1 MAEQTSFITLKGNVG
16 RVNFY
21 KTKNGDYQARQKGGV
36 SKERIMTDPKYAR
49 TRENLLEFAEAAGA
63 AKLIRRA
70 IAPAIHRSG
79 DSKVHHRFHSAL
91 MKVVQSDTSSIRG
104 ERKVMLGEWDLIR
117 GMELNAANEFG
128 KSMREDFTY
137 SDAGDTITL
146 TIPEF
151 RQEEVLKFPTGTSH
165 YRLYLLGAAINFED
179 ATKNKVRETSLL
191 IPKGLNSPEV
201 SMSIDKTSLVG
212 SRRLFV
218 VGMEYTQII
227 NEEEYPLNTMEFNS
241 GLVFYTDRD

>member
-16 RVNFY
+16 RLNFY

-36 SKERIMTDPKYAR
+36 TKERIMTDPKYAR
-49 TRENLLEFAEAAGA
+49 TRENLKEFAEAAGA

-79 DSKVHHRFHSAL
+79 DSKVHRRFQTSL
-91 MKVVQSDTSSIRG
+91 LRVVQSDPSSIRG
-104 ERKVMLGEWDLIR
+104 ERKVMLGEWGLIR
-117 GMELNAANEFG
+117 GIELNAGNEFG
-128 KSMREDFTY
+128 KSMREDFTFN
-137 SDAGDTITL
+137 DDGDNVTL

-151 RQEEVLKFPTGTSH
+151 RQEEVLKFPTGTTH
-165 YRLYLLGAAINFED
+165 YRLYLLGASINFED
-179 ATKNKVRETSLL
+179 ATKNNVRETSLL
-191 IPKGLNSPEV
+191 IAKGLTSPEV
-201 SMSIDKTSLVG
+201 TMSIDKTQLLG

-227 NEEEYPLNTMEFNS
+227 NGVEYPLNTMEFNS
-241 GLVFYTDRD
+241 GMVFYTDRD